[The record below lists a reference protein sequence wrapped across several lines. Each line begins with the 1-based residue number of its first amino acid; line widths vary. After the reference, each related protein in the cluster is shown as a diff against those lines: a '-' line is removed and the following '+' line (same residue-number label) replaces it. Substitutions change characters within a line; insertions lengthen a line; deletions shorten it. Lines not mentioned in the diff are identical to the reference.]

1 MPCIWQTSMTDDPGA
16 TLCAKI
22 RSFSSTLQRRRR
34 FGPART
40 SPWTSRALIR
50 VLRRSS
56 LSISVPSPI
65 TPPPK
70 TKAAESRSPCRR
82 QKRPSADAYLDH
94 AGQTVDLLDGSA
106 GEIRPAQIFVAV
118 TDASNYAYAEATPT
132 QGLPDRVAAHVP
144 ALAFVGGVPLQP
156 VLTTRRS
163 GSIAPTG
170 TSPASTAPPH
180 TGGKTLQIVE
190 LKVQLA
196 RLRRQH
202 TSQGATPPAPDLS
215 PVHCGSKPHGQSAS
229 RA

>member
-132 QGLPDRVAAHVP
+132 QGLPDRVGAHVP

-170 TSPASTAPPH
+170 TSPASTDP
-180 TGGKTLQIVE
+180 G
-190 LKVQLA
+190 
-196 RLRRQH
+196 RQD
-202 TSQGATPPAPDLS
+202 APD
-215 PVHCGSKPHGQSAS
+215 HGAQRAARAAAQSAHQPGRHAARPGPLAGPLRVEAS
-229 RA
+229 RPIRKSGLI